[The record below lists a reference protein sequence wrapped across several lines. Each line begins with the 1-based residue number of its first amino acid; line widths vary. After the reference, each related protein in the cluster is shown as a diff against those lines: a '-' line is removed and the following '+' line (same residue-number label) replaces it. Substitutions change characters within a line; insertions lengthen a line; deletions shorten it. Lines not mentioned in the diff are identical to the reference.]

1 LAGCGG
7 GYDGCGGTTALYAG
21 AGAWAAG
28 RAGAFSGAPQLSQNA
43 SPGIAEAPH
52 CGHITAPDVI
62 GTAGAAEATGAAGDV
77 TGCGVIV
84 LVGVLEACVGTGISA
99 APH

>member
-1 LAGCGG
+1 LEGCGG
-7 GYDGCGGTTALYAG
+7 GYDGCGGTPALYVG
-21 AGAWAAG
+21 AGAWAIG

-52 CGHITAPDVI
+52 CGHVTAPDVT
-62 GTAGAAEATGAAGDV
+62 GTAGAAEATGAAGDA
-77 TGCGVIV
+77 TGCGGIA
-84 LVGVLEACVGTGISA
+84 LVGVLEAGTGISA